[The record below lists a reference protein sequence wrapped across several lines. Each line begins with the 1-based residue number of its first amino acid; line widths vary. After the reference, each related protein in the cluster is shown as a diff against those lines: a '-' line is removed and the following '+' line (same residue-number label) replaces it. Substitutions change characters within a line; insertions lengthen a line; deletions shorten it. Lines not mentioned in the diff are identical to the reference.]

1 MKTLIN
7 AFADTLCKKLSDD
20 MVTYHQHIVY
30 GSYSAVRIAH
40 FRREIMYRHRM
51 YKLITKLR
59 S

>member
-7 AFADTLCKKLSDD
+7 TYIDKLCNKLARD
-20 MVTYHQHIVY
+20 MVTYNQHITY

-40 FRREIMYRHRM
+40 FRREIMYRHQI
-51 YKLITKLR
+51 YKLVTKLR